1 MAVFCGTDIVSVD
14 RIRNSITE
22 LGDTFL
28 KRIYTDEE
36 ISYCESRRM
45 SKFQSYAARFAAKEA
60 AYKALSPNVS
70 EGVSWRDSEV
80 IRNENGKPNIVFHGK
95 LKEIAESK
103 GITAENIDVSLSH
116 DNSFAIATVVISEN

>member
-1 MAVFCGTDIVSVD
+1 MAIFCGTDIVSVE
-14 RIRNSITE
+14 RIRNSINE

-60 AYKALSPNVS
+60 AYKALSPETA
-70 EGVSWRDSEV
+70 EGVKWHDAEV
-80 IRNENGKPNIVFHGK
+80 IKNSNGKPVIVFHGK
-95 LKEIAESK
+95 LKDVAIER
-103 GITAENIDVSLSH
+103 GIRSEEVDISLSH
-116 DNSFAIATVVISEN
+116 DDSFAIATIVINNE